1 MSQKTMELRVGIL
14 ILVSMGLLAAF
25 IVVMGGVNFEPT
37 FSVNV
42 DFDNPGGLKNGA
54 PVRMA
59 GVKIGN
65 IEEIRFTP
73 TKPEGASE
81 PAAASTALIRV
92 VTKIERQYQDSIYE
106 NSRWYVTTQSVL
118 GELFLAVDPGTPD
131 QPPLQDQA
139 VVQGISP
146 PRLDL
151 LLSEAYE
158 ILHKT
163 YLGITRHSEKLE
175 ETFDGLHKTLKGSGE
190 FFDKNSEKLDTIVN
204 NLEQAS
210 IQTNEMLAEARHRY
224 VSNPQIDR
232 IIDNVDHATATLDSN
247 LVPLIEDGRR
257 TLADVSR
264 VAAAL
269 GSEQQVQQYRQI
281 TDDVAAITSVARR
294 TTNDAHALVGR
305 IQSGRGTLGAIV
317 MDEALYDDVQE
328 LVRDLKHNPWKFFWR
343 D

>member
-1 MSQKTMELRVGIL
+1 MELRVGIL

-37 FSVNV
+37 FTVNV

-59 GVKIGN
+59 GVKIGS

-73 TKPEGASE
+73 KSQDEDPSRTAS
-81 PAAASTALIRV
+81 STALIRV
-92 VTKIERQYQDSIYE
+92 VAKIERQYQDALYE

-131 QPPLQDQA
+131 QPVLADKA
-139 VVQGISP
+139 VVEGVSP

-158 ILHKT
+158 ILHQA

-190 FFDKNSEKLDTIVN
+190 FFDKNAGKLDNIVS
-204 NLEQAS
+204 NLEETS
-210 IQTNEMLAEARHRY
+210 IQANEMLSEARHRY
-224 VSNPQIDR
+224 VNNPQIDR
-232 IIDNVDHATATLDSN
+232 IINNVDHATATLDSN

-264 VAAAL
+264 VAEAL
-269 GSEQQVQQYRQI
+269 GSEQQVQRYRQI
-281 TDDVAAITSVARR
+281 TDDVAAITSVARQ
-294 TTNDAHALVGR
+294 TTNNAHALVGR
-305 IQSGRGTLGAIV
+305 IQSGQGTLGAIV
-317 MDEALYDDVQE
+317 MDEALYDDIQE